1 MSLLLTKLGKV
12 ELARSYFRDIRT
24 DNDFYYFSFGKTTE
38 WTDEDNPPTPVDQ
51 QINTNEFRRNIMFIK
66 KITSANVCSIVRRID
81 WTSGT
86 IYDRYD
92 DKYLGLSDGD
102 AGYTN
107 RSWRTATNLPDANF
121 YVLTDDDNIYK
132 CIDNRDSNGDVIA
145 STDKPTTTGV
155 EVQITSDNYHWKYL
169 GTITDGDKTRFLDD
183 NWIPVRKLVGR
194 VNEETGELDE
204 NDTVADTFDVN
215 GELDT
220 VTIVNGGSGY
230 TNPQVSVVG
239 DGVNGDVI
247 VTASAGVI
255 DTATIDRVGSGYS
268 FALVQVQDDTGTGA
282 ELKLTLGDTDSA
294 LALDQAAVE
303 NAATKGT
310 IDRIEVTTAGV
321 GYTDGDTTI
330 TISGDG
336 SGATATP
343 TIDSNGSITG
353 ITITN
358 AGSNYTFA
366 NVSITEGV
374 GTATTLGTAR
384 AVVSPINGHGSNI
397 VRELFSTTLALT
409 VSLSDPDNED
419 LILNNDFRQ
428 IGLIKNVKSYSDLDQ
443 QFNSITGRATFEI
456 QLANVTEYGKYTIDD
471 TVTTAS
477 GGEFIVAQKLSNST
491 GYFIYLIPVVPEI
504 VTTSPFEDLAVNSD
518 TTLAADI
525 NSISVPEFSP
535 KTGEL
540 VYVENRGAINRAEDQ
555 AEIIKAFVTF

>member
-24 DNDFYYFSFGKTTE
+24 DNDFYYFSFGKTTV
-38 WTDEDNPPTPVDQ
+38 WADENNPPTPVDQ

-102 AGYTN
+102 DGYAN

-121 YVLTDDDNIYK
+121 YVLTDEDNIYK
-132 CIDNRDSNGDVIA
+132 CIDNRDTNGDVTA
-145 STDKPTTTGV
+145 SLDKPTTTGV

-183 NWIPVRKLVGR
+183 NWIPVRKLVGK
-194 VNEETGELDE
+194 TLPSGDPDE

-220 VTIVNGGSGY
+220 VTIVDGGSGY

-239 DGVNGDVI
+239 DGVNGDVS
-247 VTASAGVI
+247 VTVSAGVI
-255 DTATIDRVGSGYS
+255 SAATISTVGSGYS
-268 FALVQVQDDTGTGA
+268 FALVQVQDATGTGA

-366 NVSITEGV
+366 NVTITEGV

-397 VRELFSTTLALT
+397 VRELFSTTLALSI
-409 VSLSDPDNED
+409 SLSDPDNED

-428 IGLIKNVKSYSDLDQ
+428 IGLIKNVKTYSDLDQ

-456 QLANVTEYGKYTIDD
+456 QLANATEYAKYTVDD

-477 GGEFIVAQKLSNST
+477 GGEFIVAQKLSSSA

-504 VTTSPFEDLAVNSD
+504 VTTSPFEDLTVNSD

-525 NSISVPEFSP
+525 NSISVPEFST

>member
-102 AGYTN
+102 DGYAN

-132 CIDNRDSNGDVIA
+132 CIDNRDSNGDVTA
-145 STDKPTTTGV
+145 SVDKPTTTGV

-183 NWIPVRKLVGR
+183 NWIPVRKLVGK
-194 VNEETGELDE
+194 TLPSGDPDE

-239 DGVNGDVI
+239 DGVNGDVA
-247 VTASAGVI
+247 VTVSAGVI
-255 DTATIDRVGSGYS
+255 DTATISTVGSGYS
-268 FALVQVQDDTGTGA
+268 FALVQVQDATGTDA

-366 NVSITEGV
+366 NVTITEGV
-374 GTATTLGTAR
+374 GTATTLGAAR

-397 VRELFSTTLALT
+397 VRELFSTTLALSI
-409 VSLSDPDNED
+409 SLSDPDNED

-428 IGLIKNVKSYSDLDQ
+428 IGLIKNVKTYSDLDQ

-456 QLANVTEYGKYTIDD
+456 KLANATEYAKYTVDD

-477 GGEFIVAQKLSNST
+477 GGEFIVAQKLSSSA
-491 GYFIYLIPVVPEI
+491 GYFIYLLPVVPEI
-504 VTTSPFEDLAVNSD
+504 VTTSPFEDLTVNSD

-525 NSISVPEFSP
+525 NSISVPEFST

-540 VYVENRGAINRAEDQ
+540 VYVENRGAISRAEDQ